1 MNLKFEKL
9 LLAALAI
16 VMVTACSS
24 PEPKAE
30 EEQTEE
36 IVEEVIS
43 DEIEWIIVEDG
54 FGVDG
59 PQKVTLTAPKEEQPE
74 DAAMIETEPITHD
87 ELAERI
93 EPLDFMEPAMIEIEV
108 TEMIIPIYETETLTA
123 YNSKGK
129 EKGSIQVIHDL
140 QTGEV
145 VSVSYTH
152 KDHVDEYD
160 VSPGMSAK
168 DVKKVRKDMKHMMH
182 RGEYFLYSDVSNI
195 MYVLD
200 VKDNMGDEY
209 TEMELDQFEVDAIV
223 WKDKKHHKDLEE
235 INFIEE

>member
-1 MNLKFEKL
+1 MAL
-9 LLAALAI
+9 LAI
-16 VMVTACSS
+16 VVVTACSS

-30 EEQTEE
+30 EVEEQTEE
-36 IVEEVIS
+36 VVEEVII
-43 DEIEWIIVEDG
+43 EEVEWIIVEDG
-54 FGVDG
+54 FGTDG
-59 PQKVTLTAPKEEQPE
+59 AEKVTLTAAKEEQPE
-74 DAAMIETEPITHD
+74 EAAMIEMEPITHD

-93 EPLDFMEPAMIEIEV
+93 EPLIYIEPAMIEIEV
-108 TEMIIPIYETETLTA
+108 SEMVIPINETETLTA

-152 KDHVDEYD
+152 KDHVDEYE

-168 DVKKVRKDMKHMMH
+168 DVKKIRKDMKHMMH